1 MTARFSSCS
10 PLICQGNP
18 ATMQRTSTLLAREH
32 TLTLLCCHSSPPG
45 NTLSHCCAVTPLHLV
60 THSHTA
66 ELSLPSTWLFDWR
79 SSCRVANK
87 LRLRLH
93 PMCLVV
99 ASLAH
104 ALLTRSLHAVA
115 HHTAPHRTTPHH
127 HHALLFN
134 VCCLLWHTTPHHTAP
149 PPCASDACAACC
161 GTPHHTT
168 PHHHHALLTRV
179 LLAVAHHTTP
189 RPFQAKMIIQM
200 EGNTTQVTLDIFP
213 SLTSYS
219 HLSSRSLP
227 SSLASSSF
235 IASSSTPCISV
246 HHHLYSSC
254 HYIP

>member
-1 MTARFSSCS
+1 LRRPLHHDARTHSLHESRLGFGPQPTAASPSVADAPRLMLVRMTARFSSCS

-127 HHALLFN
+127 HHALL
-134 VCCLLWHTTPHHTAP
+134 
-149 PPCASDACAACC
+149 
-161 GTPHHTT
+161 
-168 PHHHHALLTRV
+168 TRL

-189 RPFQAKMIIQM
+189 RSFQAKMIIQM

-219 HLSSRSLP
+219 HL
-227 SSLASSSF
+227 
-235 IASSSTPCISV
+235 
-246 HHHLYSSC
+246 
-254 HYIP
+254 